1 MAHHPRLQLA
11 KDREEIILK
20 FQELI
25 KKADR
30 MCHASKPNGVVDPSM
45 YMSVRTS
52 ALNLLARLTSEESF
66 YVRELLGL
74 SHSGPQV
81 YPTAVKGILEA
92 ALTDYTQGFMADN
105 KLLVS
110 AEVFADFL
118 VQAEILLDNDYKD
131 AAAVVIRAVL
141 EDSLRRV
148 CDANRI
154 QADTRDGVHQLAEK
168 LLKANVLTKVQF
180 KEIEAKKEVGNAA
193 AHGRFGDYEKD
204 DVLRFHEFVQR
215 LLATLIR

>member
-11 KDREEIILK
+11 KDRDDIILK
-20 FQELI
+20 FSELI
-25 KKADR
+25 KKSEQGCGEFEESGTVSGDTYF
-30 MCHASKPNGVVDPSM
+30 H
-45 YMSVRTS
+45 VRTS
-52 ALNLLARLTSEESF
+52 ALNLLARITSEDSF
-66 YVRELLGL
+66 YVRELRDMKSLNMY
-74 SHSGPQV
+74 SM
-81 YPTAVKGILEA
+81 KGILGA
-92 ALTDYTQGFMADN
+92 ALIDYTQGFMADN

-154 QADTRDGVHQLAEK
+154 DADKGDGVYQLSEK

-204 DVLRFHEFVQR
+204 DVVRFHEFVQR